1 MTEDKNLTPF
11 SIADILKS
19 NDQGDGSDGDGGGNG
34 GGGGG
39 GDGNISGGRESGAGH
54 RAKNNEALDMTNN
67 KIRAHKQGETMI
79 L

>member
-19 NDQGDGSDGDGGGNG
+19 NNHGDG

-39 GDGNISGGRESGAGH
+39 GGGGHDGGTGH
-54 RAKNNEALDMTNN
+54 HAKDNEALDMTNN
-67 KIRAHKQGETMI
+67 KICAHKKGKTII